1 MSCLLII
8 FYAESVTS
16 YYISVYLL
24 CDFLRGKNC
33 ILSDAAQANLE
44 SPEFVIEE
52 SSGDARFAT
61 GQ

>member
-1 MSCLLII
+1 MDLNLTMIL
-8 FYAESVTS
+8 
-16 YYISVYLL
+16 YLL
-24 CDFLRGKNC
+24 HS